1 MSSELNGSLGATEI
15 GSVLGAFLFGVT
27 TLQSY
32 NYFRDFSRDSTLL
45 RVTVAVVWLLELGHT
60 LCSWHALYS
69 QTVTFYGQPEYVS
82 SPPASEA
89 LTILFASLLY
99 TVVQTFFANRARILS
114 GKWYIMAVACTLSAL
129 RFIANM
135 GSMGLLLY
143 YGRVSILLEWRWL
156 VSTALALGLSVDIL
170 ITAAMCY
177 FLQKMRSTES
187 TRARTMVETLI
198 IWSIESTVLTS
209 ATSIMQIVLFTTR
222 ADLVWTLFFI
232 LQAKRAVFHPMNLSR
247 SLIPPICVVF
257 SNSMLAS
264 LNGRRRFLA
273 WDEEPSQMLHFVSF
287 KAPKAEMIAVS
298 FSRDGERSCANDS
311 SRAQV
316 SICTQC
322 SRQSDWSRSSL
333 SQEIGV

>member
-15 GSVLGAFLFGVT
+15 GSVLGAFLFGAM

-32 NYFRDFSRDSTLL
+32 NYFRDFPRDSSLL
-45 RVTVAVVWLLELGHT
+45 RSTVAVVWLLELGHT
-60 LCSWHALYS
+60 MCSWHALYS

-82 SPPASEA
+82 SPPSSEA

-99 TVVQTFFANRARILS
+99 TTVQTFFANRARILS
-114 GKWYIMAVACTLSAL
+114 GQWYIMAVACTLSAL

-135 GSMGLLLY
+135 GSMGLLLH

-156 VSTALALGLSVDIL
+156 VSAALSLGLTVDIL
-170 ITAAMCY
+170 ITLAMCY

-187 TRARTMVETLI
+187 TRVRTTVETLI

-209 ATSIMQIVLFTTR
+209 ATSIMQIILFTTR
-222 ADLVWTLFFI
+222 TDLVWTLFFI
-232 LQAKRAVFHPMNLSR
+232 LQAKL
-247 SLIPPICVVF
+247 F

-273 WDEEPSQMLHFVSF
+273 WEQEPSQVLHFVSF
-287 KAPKAEMIAVS
+287 RAPKADMIAVS
-298 FSRDGERSCANDS
+298 FSRDGKKSCANGS
-311 SRAQV
+311 LPAEV
-316 SICTQC
+316 SICSKC
-322 SRQSDWSRSSL
+322 SRRSDWSSASS
-333 SQEIGV
+333 SQGIGVQEPM